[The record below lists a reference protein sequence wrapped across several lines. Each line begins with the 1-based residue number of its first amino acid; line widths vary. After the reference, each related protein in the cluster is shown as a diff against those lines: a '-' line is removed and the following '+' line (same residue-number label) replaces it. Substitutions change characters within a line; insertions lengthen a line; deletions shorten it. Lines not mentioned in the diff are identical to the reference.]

1 MPLCLLKFLNPKPN
15 IGVQGVTIVPVMT
28 DAATVALE
36 LEQNRELVRLADA
49 GITKE

>member
-15 IGVQGVTIVPVMT
+15 IVVQGVTIVSVMAG
-28 DAATVALE
+28 AATVAWE

-49 GITKE
+49 GITKK

>member
-15 IGVQGVTIVPVMT
+15 IVVQGVTIVSVMAG
-28 DAATVALE
+28 AATVAWK